1 MCNLTSS
8 DVVTHSGIYEPIWID
23 LLLLMAFRRK
33 RRARHIDACSASN
46 CTIYIYIERERE
58 RHTHT
63 VLLLC
68 LHASLYHKQPQSLS
82 MVLAKPTPYAK
93 EDECGRA
100 GQREG
105 FYDRRRE
112 KGEDPTNCNTFF

>member
-33 RRARHIDACSASN
+33 RRARHIDACSASK
-46 CTIYIYIERERE
+46 CTKIYTERERD
-58 RHTHT
+58 THT